1 MSKAILTMDIALRLT
16 EKKRTL
22 ASSSATGTAGR
33 GRRKADRK
41 MRKSLVLFCL
51 SLAFALVGRAEKTS
65 VFFIHGANVSEQDA
79 RAWASEMFK
88 RLWQAGANM
97 EFCPVAWESDIGPSY
112 NYQANVSNAFVTAR
126 RLAPLVNAVSGR
138 RVVIAHSLGTLVAA
152 VAIQDYGMQVEKLIM
167 LNSAI
172 PSEAFDPSLADA
184 SPENVLVHDE
194 WTGYTNACWA
204 ALWHRLFPPGDA
216 RRNLT
221 WRGRFAA
228 VVPVAVNFYSSGDEV
243 LELYAGAHNPAW
255 YNGVSPS
262 GNWGNRYSWHKQEI
276 WKGRKSLLGFMGTT
290 DWSGWGFRKNAFG
303 MRVWSAAEANAEVD
317 SSMFA
322 TNTVFNPYPISIT
335 NSVASRLETDSHLA
349 QGIPALSPPTGR
361 TRFREDV
368 MESID
373 MNTPL
378 YMANT
383 WPRPDDGQL
392 GGRFLHSDI
401 KNVAYFFVHPVFRK
415 IVEVG
420 GLNQ

>member
-1 MSKAILTMDIALRLT
+1 MLKAFGVLLFAAALLP
-16 EKKRTL
+16 
-22 ASSSATGTAGR
+22 
-33 GRRKADRK
+33 
-41 MRKSLVLFCL
+41 
-51 SLAFALVGRAEKTS
+51 FAAIAEKTS

-79 RAWASEMFK
+79 RVWASEMFK

-112 NYQANVSNAFVTAR
+112 NYQANVANAFVTAR
-126 RLAPLVNAVSGR
+126 RLAPLVNAVPGR

-152 VAIQDYGMQVEKLIM
+152 AAIQDYGMQVEKLIM

-172 PSEAFDPSLADA
+172 PAEAFEPSLADY
-184 SPENVLVHDE
+184 SPENHLVHVE
-194 WTGYTNACWA
+194 WRGYPSRCWA
-204 ALWHRLFPPGDA
+204 ARWHEFYAGNANDSRGK
-216 RRNLT
+216 LT
-221 WRGRFAA
+221 WKGRFSR
-228 VVPVAVNFYSSGDEV
+228 VKSIAVNFYSSGDEV
-243 LELYAGAHNPAW
+243 LELYTNKHNPSW

-262 GNWGNRYSWHKQEI
+262 GNWGDRYSWHKQEI

-303 MRVWSAAEANAEVD
+303 MRVWSAEEANTVADPSV
-317 SSMFA
+317 FA

-335 NSVASRLETDSHLA
+335 NSVASRLETDFHLA
-349 QGIPALSPPTGR
+349 QGLPALSPPTGR

-392 GGRFLHSDI
+392 GGRFLHSYI